1 MENRI
6 FLIATHNK
14 KKLSELKDIFEKLNI
29 IAKSPDELGIEIPDP
44 EETGKTFE
52 ENAFIKAKSGFDATG
67 LPTVADDSGLCVDVL
82 NGAPGVYSA
91 RYSGEHGDDE
101 KNNDLLLKNLE
112 GFPQEKRN
120 AHYVCSICCVLD
132 KNKKFTV
139 RGEFYGRIGFER
151 IGNGGFGYD
160 PLFMVGDKSV
170 AEMTAEEKNKISHRG
185 KALKAFS
192 EELSKYI

>member
-132 KNKKFTV
+132 KNKKFTI

>member
-14 KKLSELKDIFEKLNI
+14 KKLSELKDIFKKLNI
-29 IAKSPDELGIEIPDP
+29 IAKSPDELGIDIPDP

-192 EELSKYI
+192 EELNKYI

>member
-14 KKLSELKDIFEKLNI
+14 KKLSELKDIFKKLNI
-29 IAKSPDELGIEIPDP
+29 IAKSPDELGIDIPDP

-139 RGEFYGRIGFER
+139 RGKFYGRIGFER

>member
-14 KKLSELKDIFEKLNI
+14 KKLSELKDIFEKLKI

-67 LPTVADDSGLCVDVL
+67 LPTVADDSGLCVDIL

-185 KALKAFS
+185 KALKAFF
-192 EELSKYI
+192 EELNKYI